1 MRASYL
7 PWVLAA
13 AATAGAPAATAVK
26 LTPETMNDG
35 VSIGD
40 PSYSPDGRVI
50 LFTSDKS
57 GRQKIW
63 TMSAE
68 GGDHRLLIGDEGGEA
83 APVWSPDGRRIA
95 FTRTTAGQSDI
106 WVVSADGSGLKRV
119 TSDREDERAPG
130 WSPDGTRLLFMS
142 SRSGAADVW
151 TVSVAGGAPA
161 QLTEKTNAPDET
173 RFAASWSPDGRT
185 IAYVSN
191 RSDYFADDLWVV
203 DVQSKVSRRLS
214 VDVHV
219 MASPSWSPDGKY
231 LAFHGVPRSGF
242 WHSDTSDI
250 YLADMPAGT
259 IRRLPMNTFAS
270 DANGGSRLVWSAN
283 SKFLYFSYEWQ
294 GDINLWTVPV
304 TGGVAT
310 QMTYLDGTFRR
321 FSISPDGRSVAFVR
335 STQMMPAELFR
346 MPLEGGAPQQLTDWG
361 IKYENLRAP
370 QKIAYRSTDGYYM
383 LGYLYL
389 PPDFDASRKYPAL
402 VQAHGGGTNANGN
415 GWHVLEHL
423 MSQNG
428 FIVLAIEY
436 RGGSGHGRE
445 FQLLALGEYG
455 AGQGWDAVGAARY
468 LATLPYCNGKIG
480 MYGGSYGARMTM
492 AAVTRDST
500 PFTAVAPLYGS
511 YDWEEAYPFG
521 DRLEQKFTVELHM
534 GFKPGEHAELYA
546 HTAAKRQLDTVKRDL
561 PFFLIHGERD
571 RRTPFMQFGKLI
583 DELKQRGNPVE
594 YHSYPE
600 EAHGIRL
607 AKNRTHAYSRMIE
620 FFKKHLVAP

>member
-1 MRASYL
+1 MRAT
-7 PWVLAA
+7 WGLAFVMA
-13 AATAGAPAATAVK
+13 GATIAVSATAAVR

-35 VSIGD
+35 LSIGD

-50 LFTSDKS
+50 LFTSNKS

-63 TMSAE
+63 TVQAD
-68 GGDHRLLIGDEGGEA
+68 GRDPRQLIADEGGES
-83 APVWSPDGRRIA
+83 APAWSPDGRRIA
-95 FTRTTAGQSDI
+95 FTRTTAGQPDI
-106 WVVSADGSGLKRV
+106 WVVNADGTGLRQV
-119 TSDREDERAPG
+119 TSDKEEERAPA
-130 WSPDGTRLLFMS
+130 WSPDGRRFAFMS
-142 SRSGAADVW
+142 SRAGSADVW
-151 TVSVAGGAPA
+151 VVPVEGGTPER
-161 QLTEKTNAPDET
+161 LTEKTNAPDET
-173 RFAASWSPDGRT
+173 RFDASWSPDGRT

-219 MASPSWSPDGKY
+219 MASPSWSPDGKL

-250 YLADMPAGT
+250 YLAEMPAGT
-259 IRRLPMNTFAS
+259 VRRLAMNTYAS
-270 DANGGSRLVWSAN
+270 DANGGSRLVWSGDSA
-283 SKFLYFSYEWQ
+283 SLYFSYEWQ
-294 GDINLWTVPV
+294 GDVNLWTVPV
-304 TGGVAT
+304 RGGVAT
-310 QMTYLDGTFRR
+310 QMTYLEGTFRR
-321 FSISPDGRSVAFVR
+321 FSISPGGTSVAFVR
-335 STQMMPAELFR
+335 STQMTPGELFT
-346 MPLEGGAPQQLTDWG
+346 MPLTGGAPQQLTDWG
-361 IKYENLRAP
+361 VKYENLRAP

-389 PPDFDASRKYPAL
+389 PPDFDPARKYPAL

-423 MSQNG
+423 MAQNG

-468 LATLPYCNGKIG
+468 LAALPYCNGKVG

-492 AAVTRDST
+492 AAVTRDSA
-500 PFTAVAPLYGS
+500 PFAAVAPLYGS

-534 GFKPGEHAELYA
+534 GFKPGENPELYA
-546 HTAAKRQLDTVKRDL
+546 HTAAKRQLASVKRDL
-561 PFFLIHGERD
+561 PFFMIHGERD

-594 YHSYPE
+594 FYSYPE

-607 AKNRTHAYSRMIE
+607 AKNRTHAYSRMIA
-620 FFKKHLVAP
+620 FFQKHLAGS

>member
-1 MRASYL
+1 MRTIWCFACVVAVAVA
-7 PWVLAA
+7 P
-13 AATAGAPAATAVK
+13 ATATVK
-26 LTPETMNDG
+26 LTPETMNGG
-35 VSIGD
+35 VSISD
-40 PSYSPDGRVI
+40 PSYSPDGRVL
-50 LFTSDKS
+50 LFTSNKS

-63 TMSAE
+63 VMR
-68 GGDHRLLIGDEGGEA
+68 GDERDPRQLIADEGGET
-83 APVWSPDGRRIA
+83 APAWSPDGRRIA
-95 FTRTTAGQSDI
+95 FTRTTEGQPDI
-106 WVVSADGSGLKRV
+106 WVVNADGSGLRQV
-119 TSDREDERAPG
+119 TNDKEDERAPA
-130 WSPDGTRLLFMS
+130 WSPDGRRLVFMS
-142 SRSGAADVW
+142 SRAGSADVW
-151 TVSVAGGAPA
+151 IVAVEGGAPA
-161 QLTEKTNAPDET
+161 QLTEKTNASDET

-191 RSDYFADDLWVV
+191 RSEYFADDLWLV
-203 DVQSKVSRRLS
+203 DIQSKVSRRLS
-214 VDVHV
+214 LDVHV

-250 YLADMPAGT
+250 YLAEMPAGT
-259 IRRLPMNTFAS
+259 VRKLPMNTFAS
-270 DANGGSRLVWSAN
+270 DANGGSRLVWSVD
-283 SKFLYFSYEWQ
+283 SKSLYFSYEWQ
-294 GDINLWTVPV
+294 GDVNLWTVPV

-310 QMTYLDGTFRR
+310 QMTYLNGTFGR
-321 FSISPDGRSVAFVR
+321 FSVSPDGRSVAFVR
-335 STQMMPAELFR
+335 STQMMPGELFR
-346 MPLEGGAPQQLTDWG
+346 MPLEGGAPEQLTDWG

-370 QKIAYRSTDGYYM
+370 EKIAYRSTDGHYM

-389 PPDFDASRKYPAL
+389 PPDFDPSRKYPAL

-423 MSQNG
+423 MAQNG

-468 LATLPYCNGKIG
+468 LAGLPYCNGKIG

-534 GFKPGEHAELYA
+534 GFKPGENPDLYA
-546 HTAAKRQLDTVKRDL
+546 HTAAKRHLDKVKRDL
-561 PFFLIHGERD
+561 PFFMIHGERD

-583 DELKQRGNPVE
+583 EELKRRGNPIE
-594 YHSYPE
+594 YYSYPE

-620 FFKKHLVAP
+620 FFKKHLVAS

>member
-1 MRASYL
+1 MRTIWWSACL
-7 PWVLAA
+7 LAVVVA
-13 AATAGAPAATAVK
+13 PATAAVK
-26 LTPETMNDG
+26 LTPETMNSG

-40 PSYSPDGRVI
+40 PSYSPDGRVL
-50 LFTSDKS
+50 LFTSNKS

-63 TMSAE
+63 VMRADE
-68 GGDHRLLIGDEGGEA
+68 RAPRQLIGDEGGEA
-83 APVWSPDGRRIA
+83 APVWSPDGRLIA
-95 FTRTTAGQSDI
+95 FTRTTGGQPDI
-106 WVVSADGSGLKRV
+106 WVVNADGSGLRQITNDK
-119 TSDREDERAPG
+119 EDERAPA
-130 WSPDGTRLLFMS
+130 WSPDGRRLVFMS
-142 SRSGAADVW
+142 SRAGSADVW
-151 TVSVAGGAPA
+151 TVAVEGGAPA

-173 RFAASWSPDGRT
+173 RFAACWSPDGRT

-191 RSDYFADDLWVV
+191 RSEYFADDLWLV

-214 VDVHV
+214 LDVHV

-250 YLADMPAGT
+250 YLAEMPAGT
-259 IRRLPMNTFAS
+259 IRKLPMNTFAS
-270 DANGGSRLVWSAN
+270 DANGGSRLVWSAD
-283 SKFLYFSYEWQ
+283 SKSLYFNYEWQ
-294 GDINLWTVPV
+294 GDVNLWTVPV

-310 QMTYLDGTFRR
+310 QMTYLNGTFGR
-321 FSISPDGRSVAFVR
+321 FSVSPDGRSVAFVR
-335 STQMMPAELFR
+335 STQMMPGELFR
-346 MPLEGGAPQQLTDWG
+346 MPLEGGAPEQLTDWG

-370 QKIAYRSTDGYYM
+370 EKIAYRSTDGHYM

-389 PPDFDASRKYPAL
+389 PPDFDPSRKYPAL

-423 MSQNG
+423 MAQNG

-468 LATLPYCNGKIG
+468 LAGLPYCNGKIG

-534 GFKPGEHAELYA
+534 GFKPGENPELYA
-546 HTAAKRQLDTVKRDL
+546 HTAAKRQLDKVKRDL
-561 PFFLIHGERD
+561 PFFMIHGELD
-571 RRTPFMQFGKLI
+571 RRTPFMQFGKLVE
-583 DELKQRGNPVE
+583 ELKRRGNPLE
-594 YHSYPE
+594 YYSYPD

-607 AKNRTHAYSRMIE
+607 AKNRTDAYSRMIE
-620 FFKKHLVAP
+620 FFKKHLVTS